1 MKTKQLQGRQDF
13 LKKNIHYICTPMFW
27 RTKGYLG
34 LEDFCFFV
42 SRSCLADDHMSIRGL
57 HTDMW
62 FLALPRKKTWKL
74 CSFFSFY
81 WFYFSKNFLSK
92 WTDFTQLTWCNLKK
106 IDEVYFRKNYTCSN
120 QPSHLAIIFHRVCP
134 FKIGRWVFCF
144 CIFFTHEWLH
154 LHTRTQTLADLP
166 LQHQLVLGDRA
177 LRQAGASLK
186 VSVAPRLLGQRSW
199 GGGWAVHT

>member
-1 MKTKQLQGRQDF
+1 
-13 LKKNIHYICTPMFW
+13 MFW
-27 RTKGYLG
+27 RTKVYLG

-144 CIFFTHEWLH
+144 CIFFYTWMI
-154 LHTRTQTLADLP
+154 TSTYKNSNSCWPPSATS
-166 LQHQLVLGDRA
+166 
-177 LRQAGASLK
+177 AGVGGQSIEAGRGLSQG
-186 VSVAPRLLGQRSW
+186 VSSPRLLGQRSW
-199 GGGWAVHT
+199 GGRWAVHT